1 MAVLE
6 FLATTAW
13 TWVVA
18 SGELV
23 LNERSA
29 RLLGTGVVSSGGS
42 LVGILK
48 LLLVEITL
56 GLGVL
61 RLLLTRHLL
70 RSFLRSLLHLRNTT
84 THEYADDTVV
94 HVVDHVVEQ
103 LHTLEFE
110 DEQRVFLF
118 V

>member
-18 SGELV
+18 SGKLV
-23 LNERSA
+23 LDERSA

-48 LLLVEITL
+48 LLLVEVAL

-61 RLLLTRHLL
+61 RLLLAWHLL
-70 RSFLRSLLHLRNTT
+70 RSFLWSLLHFWNAAA
-84 THEYADDTVV
+84 HENADDTIV

-103 LHTLEFE
+103 LNTLEFE
-110 DEQRVFLF
+110 DEQRVFLL

>member
-29 RLLGTGVVSSGGS
+29 WLLGTSVVCGS
-42 LVGILK
+42 CCLIGILK
-48 LLLVEITL
+48 LLLVKVAL

-61 RLLLTRHLL
+61 RLLLAWHLL
-70 RSFLRSLLHLRNTT
+70 RSFLWSLLHFWNAAA
-84 THEYADDTVV
+84 HENADDTVV

-103 LHTLEFE
+103 LNALEFE
-110 DEQRVFLF
+110 DEQRVFLL

>member
-18 SGELV
+18 SGKLV
-23 LNERSA
+23 LDERSA
-29 RLLGTGVVSSGGS
+29 RLLTTGVVSSGGS
-42 LVGILK
+42 LIGILK
-48 LLLVEITL
+48 LLLVEVAL

-61 RLLLTRHLL
+61 RLLLAWHLL
-70 RSFLRSLLHLRNTT
+70 RSFLWSLLHFWNAAA
-84 THEYADDTVV
+84 HEYADDTVV

-103 LHTLEFE
+103 LNTLEFE
-110 DEQRVFLF
+110 DEQRVFLL

>member
-29 RLLGTGVVSSGGS
+29 WLLTTGVVSSGGS
-42 LVGILK
+42 LIGILK
-48 LLLVEITL
+48 LLLVEVAL

-70 RSFLRSLLHLRNTT
+70 WSLLRSLLHFWNAAA
-84 THEYADDTVV
+84 HEYADDTVV

-103 LHTLEFE
+103 LNTLEFE
-110 DEQRVFLF
+110 DEQRVFLL

>member
-18 SGELV
+18 SGKLV

-29 RLLGTGVVSSGGS
+29 WLLGTGVVSSGGS
-42 LVGILK
+42 LVRILK
-48 LLLVEITL
+48 LLLVEVAL

-61 RLLLTRHLL
+61 RLLLAWHLL
-70 RSFLRSLLHLRNTT
+70 WSLLRSLLHLRNTT

-94 HVVDHVVEQ
+94 HIVHHIVEQ